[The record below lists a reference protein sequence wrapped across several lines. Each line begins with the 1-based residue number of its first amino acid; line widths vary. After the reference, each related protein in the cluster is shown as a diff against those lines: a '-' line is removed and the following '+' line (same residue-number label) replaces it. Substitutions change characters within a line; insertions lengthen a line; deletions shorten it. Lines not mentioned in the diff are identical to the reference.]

1 MNATS
6 DLFGSCTWLGPCG
19 RTHSRTGVA
28 WSNQLSMA
36 ISDRQKNL
44 SVRYGEMPYSDC
56 RSSVLAMALAS
67 DRLDLKLSS
76 DDKDLLIQA
85 AALEGMSLAAFV
97 RSAAKKQASEAI
109 LRDRQLQLSQRDFDA
124 FHAAIHEPFRATPPL
139 EEALQRVR
147 TQVRRA

>member
-1 MNATS
+1 MNDTNDS
-6 DLFGSCTWLGPCG
+6 WGESVWCG
-19 RTHSRTGVA
+19 FRGRSHSGTGLA
-28 WSNQLSMA
+28 RNHPLSMA
-36 ISDRQKNL
+36 ISKRVWQR
-44 SVRYGEMPYSDC
+44 SARYGEMPYPSEC
-56 RSSVLAMALAS
+56 LSVLAMALAS

-109 LRDRQLQLSQRDFDA
+109 LRERQLQLSQRDFDA

-147 TQVRRA
+147 SQVRRA